1 MLKQQPIRP
10 LCENCH
16 DLPARQNGVSVL
28 GYARWQ
34 RLCNTCHRKKYD
46 KKNKEDS
53 CTRCGFVAIDSCQ
66 LCYVDDETVCHNC
79 NAIELKKKRRHKEL
93 TVDATVD
100 WNNLRL

>member
-1 MLKQQPIRP
+1 MLKQPPIRP
-10 LCENCH
+10 LCEDCKK
-16 DLPARQNGVSVL
+16 LPARQNGVSAL

-46 KKNKEDS
+46 KKDKEDS
-53 CTRCGFVAIDSCQ
+53 CTRCGFIAVDSCQ
-66 LCYVDDETVCHNC
+66 LCYVDEETICHNC